1 MTSTKLVIQNS
12 LSLILLHKIQQPS
25 LDDRNRYEPL
35 TTVILSEALKLAI
48 CVAVLGFD
56 KAPELGRTNKI
67 QLITDNL
74 RDGHLKAAA
83 PAVLYTIATVLQS
96 LGARNL
102 DGMSFVILSQLKLI
116 LTPIFSVVILRQSL
130 TVLQWVCLF
139 AIGAGIVLVQTT
151 ASSTATFDSKYG
163 QDLRLGA
170 ISMLISGTCVTLA
183 GILMESILKGPNR
196 FFVRN
201 SQLAAYAC
209 LCAGLSLLTRFATT
223 VKGPVSNEIASFF
236 KGYHVLVWAFVL
248 LQAAVGFMI
257 ASIGPSLLSPH
268 ITSLRTLTGV
278 GFVTTGVLGSLGDYR
293 KPMNAVSGA
302 DTDRDI
308 EKSTLHT
315 REQLDDTENLSLVDD
330 NDDGTSGILDVFLEI
345 QEYSQRDS
353 YEKPVLEAVCP
364 EETLIALRRGDRA
377 YPGAIV
383 AWLDERN
390 RDRGPR
396 MTSGLVTGFQSYQ
409 SLKLKRPCADFT
421 IIGKRFGE
429 HGSPDIDIRK
439 IYIPNPG
446 PEAVAALIL
455 TAPKTFASVLR
466 DFLWKYFSAQ
476 RSFKVTIEASPYFW
490 MERNPIDL
498 TTVID

>member
-1 MTSTKLVIQNS
+1 MCDDIEPQARRSPWAASTSLTLLVIQNS

-35 TTVILSEALKLAI
+35 TTVILSETLKLAI

-83 PAVLYTIATVLQS
+83 PAVLYTIAAVLQS

-102 DGMSFVILSQLKLI
+102 DGMSFVVLSQLKLI

-170 ISMLISGTCVTLA
+170 ISMLISGTCVALA

-209 LCAGLSLLTRFATT
+209 LCAGLSLLMRFATT
-223 VKGPVSNEIASFF
+223 VTGPVSNEIASFF

-248 LQAAVGFMI
+248 LQAAGGFIVAWSVRVSSTVSKNYAQAVGFMI

-268 ITSLRTLTGV
+268 ITSLRVSQWFYLHRLASNKITIQTLTGV
-278 GFVTTGVLGSLGDYR
+278 GFVTAGVLGSLGDYR

-315 REQLDDTENLSLVDD
+315 REQLD
-330 NDDGTSGILDVFLEI
+330 G
-345 QEYSQRDS
+345 
-353 YEKPVLEAVCP
+353 K
-364 EETLIALRRGDRA
+364 
-377 YPGAIV
+377 YPLA
-383 AWLDERN
+383 
-390 RDRGPR
+390 
-396 MTSGLVTGFQSYQ
+396 
-409 SLKLKRPCADFT
+409 
-421 IIGKRFGE
+421 
-429 HGSPDIDIRK
+429 
-439 IYIPNPG
+439 
-446 PEAVAALIL
+446 
-455 TAPKTFASVLR
+455 ASVHR
-466 DFLWKYFSAQ
+466 
-476 RSFKVTIEASPYFW
+476 
-490 MERNPIDL
+490 
-498 TTVID
+498 